1 MDSMKTSVDI
11 PDQELKEAMA
21 NSGAKTKRDAIV
33 AAIVEYNRS
42 RRLRKLAE
50 QFGTFEN
57 FITRE
62 ELLRLRREP

>member
-33 AAIVEYNRS
+33 AAIVEYNSS